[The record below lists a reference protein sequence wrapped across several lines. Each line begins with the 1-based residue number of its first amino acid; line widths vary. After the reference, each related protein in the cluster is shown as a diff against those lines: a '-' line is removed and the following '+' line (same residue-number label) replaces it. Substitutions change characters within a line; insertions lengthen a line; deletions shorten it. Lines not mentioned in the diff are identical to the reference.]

1 MGTINNYVLTDI
13 NGKAK
18 TAIYQ
23 SYVTVS
29 NWQNTGISDNT
40 NSGNW
45 PAVMAAYHYVT
56 NGTQMGDWYIGSA
69 GEYALMEN
77 MRQSWS
83 IKMGLINA
91 VYPNDCITAIN
102 IIGQD
107 GCNIWTSTEAD
118 NDKNYVMKFGRG
130 LFSVNNKDTKN
141 QVIPLLQY

>member
-1 MGTINNYVLTDI
+1 
-13 NGKAK
+13 
-18 TAIYQ
+18 
-23 SYVTVS
+23 
-29 NWQNTGISDNT
+29 
-40 NSGNW
+40 
-45 PAVMAAYHYVT
+45 
-56 NGTQMGDWYIGSA
+56 MGDWYIGGA

-91 VYPNDCITAIN
+91 VYQNDCMTALN

-107 GCNIWTSTEAD
+107 GGNIWTSTEAD